1 MGQQL
6 LFSGA
11 DCSLYPSGFIFFS
24 GSPINEQ
31 DQFSYYEFLKEL
43 SADFAGR
50 AEDTLAK
57 LRQLL
62 GIFFES
68 SKYLLAYSCEES
80 ERMLVL
86 EQALNFAALLPQSA
100 VAGKTPQFLEAR
112 EKMKGS

>member
-1 MGQQL
+1 MNR
-6 LFSGA
+6 
-11 DCSLYPSGFIFFS
+11 
-24 GSPINEQ
+24 IN
-31 DQFSYYEFLKEL
+31 SAIMKFLKEL

-86 EQALNFAALLPQSA
+86 EQALNFCSFTAAVSCC
-100 VAGKTPQFLEAR
+100 R
-112 EKMKGS
+112 